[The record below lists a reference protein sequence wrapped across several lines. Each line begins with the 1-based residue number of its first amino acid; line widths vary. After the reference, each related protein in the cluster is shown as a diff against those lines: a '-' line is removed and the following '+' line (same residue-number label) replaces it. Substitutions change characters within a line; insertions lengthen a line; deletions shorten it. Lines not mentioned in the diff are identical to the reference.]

1 MMISRLKTEVVLKFQ
16 TILLRSS
23 FKQVLPILTTKR
35 LKLARSIKKNKLDG
49 IMTICIDVSV
59 SVKGLSSSKN

>member
-16 TILLRSS
+16 TIHLRSS

-35 LKLARSIKKNKLDG
+35 LKSARSIKKNKLDG